1 LPSGKP
7 DQDFPT
13 SFQHILRISA
23 FTIDYFYYLAFMR
36 LSILHL
42 IFICVVTAIFVVFVF
57 IVWHGKNGQIKALNK
72 EILTEQAKIAEI
84 EKQGEKV
91 LTYFRISRGLDILS
105 KKKLPKEHKDI
116 LAEKLFAISTDYKID
131 PLLILAVIKHES
143 RGNPYARG
151 VYQTGGASGALGLMQ
166 VKYET
171 ALEVANSVGVEI
183 NSRTDLFVPEKNLMV
198 GTAYLLRLIAKYKNL
213 QYALI
218 AYNVGIGI
226 LDEKLKRGA
235 PLPMKYYNIIM
246 KEYKDL
252 AREIFSIES

>member
-1 LPSGKP
+1 
-7 DQDFPT
+7 
-13 SFQHILRISA
+13 
-23 FTIDYFYYLAFMR
+23 MR

-42 IFICVVTAIFVVFVF
+42 IFICIVTAVFVIFVF
-57 IVWHGKNGQIKALNK
+57 IAWQGKNAQIKALNK
-72 EILTEQAKIAEI
+72 EILVEHAKITEI
-84 EKQGEKV
+84 EKQGKKV
-91 LTYFRISRGLDILS
+91 LTQIRISRGLDILS
-105 KKKLPKEHKDI
+105 GKKLPKEHKDI

-151 VYQTGGASGALGLMQ
+151 VYLTGGASGALGLMQ

-183 NSRTDLFVPEKNLMV
+183 NSRKDLFIPEKNLMV

-218 AYNVGIGI
+218 AYNVGFGT
-226 LDEKLKRGA
+226 LNEKLKSGA
-235 PLPMKYYNIIM
+235 PLPMKYYNTIM
-246 KEYKDL
+246 KEYKEL
-252 AREIFSIES
+252 AMEIF